1 MQIGRKFLVFTS
13 GLILSASLGACQ
25 TLDTT
30 QGLSS
35 DEPEFVKS
43 TPGFESAGMVDA
55 ATFLGAD
62 LMSSDLHYVYP
73 EAWNDGY
80 ANTYEIETP
89 KHLYVVQGTGLAIS
103 RIREIKATEELRRR
117 STGVAAGKAVVERTA
132 NLVITPVRALGG
144 IAGRFG
150 KIETTGD
157 ALMVV
162 PSGAAEIAGHL
173 GSGLKELSI
182 TGWRITTGA
191 AGTRCQ
197 GINGCVAKAGDD
209 IWSGVNS
216 LAGKH
221 QAAKEIHAELGTDPY
236 TQNKVLQRQ
245 VDRLAYTD
253 AYISTAT
260 KVGYTWSGV
269 RILDPLATGVGYY
282 NNGEFVATYED
293 ARKYRRL
300 EKKQMRSWGVSED
313 VITKLYNNEAFT
325 HLTRSKLSKAVS
337 TFGTDTYKIRMIEE
351 AASSST
357 RFVAESRL
365 RVYVYL
371 ADLTEKGKIEAFVSD
386 LPSAVAVGTDGT
398 LILPFAVDYIK
409 WTPELA
415 PTIKNFAALSNHGRP
430 VIHVLGTASPM
441 FKQETQALGVTV
453 LELGGL
459 ELGATN

>member
-13 GLILSASLGACQ
+13 GLILSAVLGACQ
-25 TLDTT
+25 TLDAK
-30 QGLSS
+30 QGDS
-35 DEPEFVKS
+35 DTSTEFVET

-62 LMSSDLHYVYP
+62 LMSSDLHRVYP

-80 ANTYEIETP
+80 ANTYKIETP
-89 KHLYVVQGTGLAIS
+89 KHLYVVQGTGLAKT
-103 RIREIKATEELRRR
+103 RIREIAATEELRHQ
-117 STGVAAGKAVVERTA
+117 STGVEAGKAVVERTV
-132 NLVITPVRALGG
+132 NLVATPARALGG
-144 IAGRFG
+144 IAERFG
-150 KIETTGD
+150 KVENTGD

-173 GSGLKELSI
+173 GDGLKELGI

-197 GINGCVAKAGDD
+197 GINGCAAKASED

-236 TQNKVLQRQ
+236 TENKVLQRQ
-245 VDRLAYTD
+245 VNRLAYTD

-300 EKKQMRSWGVSED
+300 EKKQLRAWGVSEN
-313 VITKLYNNEAFT
+313 VINELYSNEAFT
-325 HLTRSKLSKAVS
+325 HLTRSRLTKAVS
-337 TFGTDTYKIRMIEE
+337 TFGTNTYKVRMIEE

-365 RVYVYL
+365 RVYLYL
-371 ADLTEKGKIEAFVSD
+371 AELVENDTVKAFVAD
-386 LPSAVAVGTDGT
+386 LPSAVAVGKDGT

-409 WTPELA
+409 WTKELA
-415 PTIKNFAALSNHGRP
+415 PTIESFSQLSKQGKP

-441 FKQETQALGVTV
+441 FKQEARTLGVRV
-453 LELGGL
+453 I
-459 ELGATN
+459 ELGATK